1 MHSRSLAACCVASG
15 LFLTMS
21 GASAAPPQPSHSTHA
36 PASKASPITVPFT
49 RPDLA
54 IRSVSIAPATPSLA
68 SAPPPS
74 LAQLKKGQKYALVCR
89 YANVGT
95 DLTGV
100 WKLGYYIDGEMVMN
114 QYWGPVPAGAEQ
126 TKSYVGWVAPGVGS
140 HTYECRLDYDHEVTE
155 RSETNNQTSMTFQV
169 VP

>member
-1 MHSRSLAACCVASG
+1 
-15 LFLTMS
+15 MS
-21 GASAAPPQPSHSTHA
+21 GARAAPPQANRPRPA
-36 PASKASPITVPFT
+36 PAPTITSPLT

-54 IRSVSIAPATPSLA
+54 IRGVSILPAAPTMT
-68 SAPPPS
+68 APPQ
-74 LAQLKKGQKYALVCR
+74 AVTQLKTGQKYTLVCR
-89 YANVGT
+89 YANIGT

-100 WKLGYYIDGEMVMN
+100 WKLGYYIDGEMVNN

-140 HTYECRLDYDHEVTE
+140 HTYECRLDYDREVVE
-155 RSETNNQTSMTFQV
+155 RSETNNQASMSFQV